1 MFDGVA
7 KGKYTIGLGQQYM
20 ACTDDREDIN
30 SFALTG
36 KHIPL
41 SDTRLGSGN
50 FENHIAVCLR
60 AMFLS
65 P

>member
-30 SFALTG
+30 SFALTSEYP
-36 KHIPL
+36 KCSL
-41 SDTRLGSGN
+41 DT
-50 FENHIAVCLR
+50 
-60 AMFLS
+60 
-65 P
+65 